1 MLSWRPPLL
10 PGFCKSLLNVV
21 PCILFVFTQL
31 FLHTVARVVQLKC
44 QSAHTTLML
53 RTLQWL
59 LLTKAYKRPCVI
71 WCLGVSAASSLTT
84 LTLVCAALS
93 TLALQEEVCSCLK
106 GSAHFSPFWD
116 VHLSVC
122 PLGALLTSVVCLLKC
137 HPLTEAFPALL
148 GLWNSHHHLF
158 HCFIPSLYLTWPD
171 VIYLIIVLYDI
182 RVPESYHAMQNC
194 TTGFMGKMFWGAS

>member
-1 MLSWRPPLL
+1 MEV
-10 PGFCKSLLNVV
+10 FSLLLLKLEIVLFAVLKTWSPPSDYTTSVTTSQNLKYKHCSPGDHLFYLDSARASWMVSL
-21 PCILFVFTQL
+21 ILFVFTQL

-71 WCLGVSAASSLTT
+71 WCLGVSAASSLTI

-93 TLALQEEVCSCLK
+93 TLALQEEVFSCLK

-122 PLGALLTSVVCLLKC
+122 PLGALLT
-137 HPLTEAFPALL
+137 
-148 GLWNSHHHLF
+148 
-158 HCFIPSLYLTWPD
+158 
-171 VIYLIIVLYDI
+171 
-182 RVPESYHAMQNC
+182 
-194 TTGFMGKMFWGAS
+194 